1 MIHIQ
6 QDPRAVRSAGLIA
19 DGLTA
24 CLARMPF
31 GEVTVTAVCRAAG
44 VGRSTFYRLFDH
56 TVDVLAYQCDRIFAA
71 VPGSPGEDPA
81 LRFIRLWM
89 DNRVLLQAIVE
100 SRQTVLLEDA
110 HRRYVLPH
118 SPALQAAAPEEAR
131 YLSATLTACLCAFLS
146 AWLKGGCREDPET
159 LYAQLCRCYQSLGKL
174 L

>member
-44 VGRSTFYRLFDH
+44 VGRSTFYRLFDN
-56 TVDVLAYQCDRIFAA
+56 TADVLDYRCGQVFTAMPDA
-71 VPGSPGEDPA
+71 PEEPPA

-89 DNRVLLQAIVE
+89 DNRVLLQAILE
-100 SRQTVLLEDA
+100 SG
-110 HRRYVLPH
+110 H
-118 SPALQAAAPEEAR
+118 
-131 YLSATLTACLCAFLS
+131 TA
-146 AWLKGGCREDPET
+146 
-159 LYAQLCRCYQSLGKL
+159 
-174 L
+174 

>member
-6 QDPRAVRSAGLIA
+6 QDPCAVRSAGLIA

-31 GEVTVTAVCRAAG
+31 GEVTVTSVCRAAG
-44 VGRSTFYRLFDH
+44 VGRATFYRLFDN
-56 TVDVLAYQCDRIFAA
+56 TADVLDYRCGQAFTAMPDASEE
-71 VPGSPGEDPA
+71 PPA

-100 SRQTVLLEDA
+100 SRQNALLEDA

-118 SPALQAAAPEEAR
+118 SPALQAAAPEDAR
-131 YLSATLTACLCAFLS
+131 YLSAMLTACLCAFLS
-146 AWLKGGCREDPET
+146 AWLRGGGQESPEALYDRLRQCFCT
-159 LYAQLCRCYQSLGKL
+159 LSTL